1 MSQKQEGSRS
11 RADYFLHLALALLRW
26 KLAGPVA
33 FTSLVR
39 CVGASSVAFWQ
50 SGRVSTCQPTER
62 QAKPPFDS
70 VGKEADEGGR
80 GGGNKKPL
88 QALGPETKHLR
99 KGCPPR
105 PLLLVATCP
114 TRPKLGSCK
123 ATRHTTNKPSNYA
136 SACSNTVISC
146 SLGV

>member
-80 GGGNKKPL
+80 GGGGRGGGE
-88 QALGPETKHLR
+88 QE
-99 KGCPPR
+99 
-105 PLLLVATCP
+105 
-114 TRPKLGSCK
+114 
-123 ATRHTTNKPSNYA
+123 A
-136 SACSNTVISC
+136 SAGAWTRNEAPSERLST
-146 SLGV
+146 